1 MHHPK
6 LSPALPISFL
16 LLLAGCNKIH
26 SQKVDA
32 QVVGCPGKISLQ
44 TALQTAQ
51 TATELTQ
58 SAKSSQ
64 DWSLVSQQWVE
75 AIKVMQSVSPANPQ
89 YIFAQKKAQE
99 YISYLQT
106 AQSQGNQFPYPLPFD
121 SFASNF
127 LNQQLL
133 LYLSYVEVM
142 GVPDILIVGSS
153 RAVQGIEPQALQS
166 ALVSQGKPP
175 LKIFNLG
182 INGATAQVVDLL
194 LREILT
200 PEQLPKIVIWGDGVR
215 AFNDGKL
222 DRTYQAIA
230 TSGGYQQLLAGNFPT
245 LPVADDSSNICE
257 ELESPFYKGTEVS
270 FTKSGGTKGNTISP
284 GQSINAYGF
293 LPVAERFNPTT
304 YYQEYPRVAGLY
316 DGDYQPFNLGGKQ
329 AEALER
335 AITHMQ
341 NNNTKLV
348 FVSLPL
354 SQDYLDITRQKYE
367 QEFRNFITTKAAKE
381 SLLFMDMS
389 EEFLQKNNFFADPSH
404 LNKYGAVAVSEILG
418 RNNRLLVEVGEREN
432 FEGTRE
438 LQ

>member
-1 MHHPK
+1 MHYPK
-6 LSPALPISFL
+6 LSPALPLSFL
-16 LLLAGCNKIH
+16 LLLAGCNKIP

-32 QVVGCPGKISLQ
+32 QVIGCPGKISLQ

-64 DWSLVSQQWVE
+64 DWSMVSQQWME

-99 YISYLQT
+99 YIGYLQT
-106 AQSQGNQFPYPLPFD
+106 AQSFGNQLPYPLPFD

-133 LYLSYVEVM
+133 LYFSYVEAM
-142 GVPDILIVGSS
+142 GIPDILIVGSS

-200 PEQLPKIVIWGDGVR
+200 PEQLPKLIIWGDGVR

-230 TSGGYQQLLAGNFPT
+230 ASGGYQQLLAGNFPT
-245 LPVADDSSNICE
+245 LPVADENNNSCE
-257 ELESPFYKGTEVS
+257 ELELYSASATEVS
-270 FTKSGGTKGNTISP
+270 FTKSGGTKGKTISP

-293 LPVAERFNPTT
+293 LPVSQRFNPTT

-335 AITHMQ
+335 ASTYMIE
-341 NNNTKLV
+341 NNLKLV

-354 SQDYLDITRQKYE
+354 SQDYLDATRQKYE
-367 QEFRNFITTKAAKE
+367 QEFRNFMKIKATEKKF
-381 SLLFMDMS
+381 LFVDMS
-389 EEFLQKNNFFADPSH
+389 QEFLQRDDFFADPSH
-404 LNKYGAVAVSEILG
+404 INQYGAVAVSELLG
-418 RNNRLLVEVGEREN
+418 RNSSFLVEVSNE
-432 FEGTRE
+432 
-438 LQ
+438 

>member
-1 MHHPK
+1 MDHPK
-6 LSPALPISFL
+6 LSPVLPLSFF
-16 LLLAGCNKIH
+16 LLLAGCNKIP

-64 DWSLVSQQWVE
+64 DWNMLSQQWME
-75 AIKVMQSVSPANPQ
+75 AIKVMQSVSSANPQ

-99 YISYLQT
+99 YIGYLQT
-106 AQSQGNQFPYPLPFD
+106 AQIQGNQFPNPLPFD

-133 LYLSYVEVM
+133 LYLSYVEAM

-200 PEQLPKIVIWGDGVR
+200 PEQLPKLIIWGDGVR

-230 TSGGYQQLLAGNFPT
+230 GSPGYQQLLTGNFPT
-245 LPVADDSSNICE
+245 LPVADDSSNTCE
-257 ELESPFYKGTEVS
+257 ESELLLPKGTEVS

-284 GQSINAYGF
+284 QQYINAYGF

-316 DGDYQPFNLGGKQ
+316 DGDYQPFNLAGKQ
-329 AEALER
+329 AEAFER
-335 AITHMQ
+335 AITHIQ
-341 NNNTKLV
+341 KNNTKLV

-354 SQDYLDITRQKYE
+354 SQDYLDITREKYE
-367 QEFRNFITTKAAKE
+367 QEFRKFITIKAAEK
-381 SLLFMDMS
+381 SFLFVDMS
-389 EEFLQKNNFFADPSH
+389 EEFLQQDNFFADPSH

-418 RNNRLLVEVGEREN
+418 RNNRLLVEVGERE
-432 FEGTRE
+432 

>member
-6 LSPALPISFL
+6 LSPALTISCL

-99 YISYLQT
+99 YIGYLQT

-230 TSGGYQQLLAGNFPT
+230 ASPGYQQLLAGNFPT
-245 LPVADDSSNICE
+245 LPVADNSSNICE
-257 ELESPFYKGTEVS
+257 ELELPLPKGVEVS
-270 FTKSGGTKGNTISP
+270 FTKSGGAKGNPISP
-284 GQSINAYGF
+284 QQSINAYGF

-316 DGDYQPFNLGGKQ
+316 DGDYQPFNLAGKQ

-335 AITHMQ
+335 AIAYMQ
-341 NNNTKLV
+341 ENNTKLV

-354 SQDYLDITRQKYE
+354 SQDYLDVTRQKYE
-367 QEFRNFITTKAAKE
+367 QEFRNFITRKATE
-381 SLLFMDMS
+381 QNFLFLDMS
-389 EEFLQKNNFFADPSH
+389 EELLQKDNFFADPSH
-404 LNKYGAVAVSEILG
+404 INQYGAVAVSEILG
-418 RNNRLLVEVGEREN
+418 RNNRLLAEIN
-432 FEGTRE
+432 
-438 LQ
+438 